1 MSPHSVRPTGA
12 SLLGSELF
20 TPIAAHVRASRCQS
34 TKSLGC
40 ETPPSPLD
48 AAGAHRLLAF
58 GSSGSVVAAAHGGAL
73 RVTDAVAYAKE
84 SLLHAG

>member
-1 MSPHSVRPTGA
+1 M
-12 SLLGSELF
+12 
-20 TPIAAHVRASRCQS
+20 
-34 TKSLGC
+34 
-40 ETPPSPLD
+40 D

-73 RVTDAVAYAKE
+73 RVADAVAYAKE